1 MDTQLNIIEGNPT
14 KKFFIEMITR
24 DISIEDAIIDLLD
37 NSIDGA
43 NRLNPDSYEGL
54 EIKLTLNDKSFIIKD
69 NCGGFSLE
77 TAQKY
82 AFRFGRPDD
91 APKVQSTIGRFGIG
105 MKRSLFKMGRI
116 FTIDSQY
123 KDQHFK
129 VDVNVDEWSKKT
141 KQINIDGRESIVD
154 DWSFNYQIIAEE
166 SKRESDGTV
175 IIVQDLNSEVKE
187 LFNDEIF
194 CNNLVEI
201 IQKQLNFSI
210 LKGLT
215 VWLND
220 RKLEGKHIN
229 LLMSDD
235 VVPYHTSGS
244 IQDGKIQYKIVAGL
258 GEIGIPKDSGWY
270 IYCNNRLVVEADT
283 SHITGWGSG
292 PVPRWHIDYVMFRGV
307 LFLDAEET
315 INLPLTTTKKG
326 IDSTSEAYQLMLPL
340 MQNAMIQILSYLK
353 KITQMKDE
361 ANDYRRVLCETLN
374 VIDTVALKTFNFNQ
388 SPQKK
393 FIPPQ
398 LNIDLI
404 AQKRNSVRIAYDADK
419 SIADKAKDYANV
431 NSYKELGIL
440 TFNYY
445 KQMERVDDE

>member
-54 EIKLTLNDKSFIIKD
+54 EIKLTLNDKSFIIED

-82 AFRFGRPDD
+82 AFRFGRPDN

-244 IQDGKIQYKIVAGL
+244 IQDGKIQYIIVAGL